1 MSIALSRA
9 DSYARAIMTSLLI
22 RNAAAI
28 LTGLAGSQARHAG
41 PDLRVRDRRI
51 EAIGALTPEP
61 GEAQIDATGCV
72 IYPAWV
78 NTHHHLAE
86 SLLKGLP
93 GGINASLTDWLHAV
107 PIRYRG
113 RFEEQTFR
121 MAARIG
127 LVELALSGCGTVA
140 DHNFVYYPESEFDS
154 GAILFEE
161 AQALGLRFV
170 MCRAGATRSRMQPAD
185 TRDRWRPETFD
196 AYLKRVE
203 ATAAR
208 FHDAAPDSMRR
219 VVMGPTTPLFDFE
232 PGQLRE
238 VARVARGWGL
248 RLHTHLSETVAY
260 KEAARERFGMSP
272 VAFME
277 QQEWLGPDVWLA
289 HLVKLDADEIAAL
302 GASGTG
308 IAHCPQSNAR
318 LGSGIAALPELEAA
332 GVKISIGVDGAG
344 SNEAADMIS
353 EVHAAWLLQ
362 RARVGQHARPGYDG
376 GSFEGGAHAASVEE
390 VVRWGSAGGA
400 QVLGF
405 PGLGELAPGR
415 PADLAVYRL
424 DAPRYLGLN
433 DAAIGP
439 VVSGGRPYLRTLLV
453 GGEVVVEDD
462 ALPGMDMAK
471 LTADARQAMQ
481 VLMA

>member
-1 MSIALSRA
+1 MP
-9 DSYARAIMTSLLI
+9 SLLI

-28 LTGLAGSQARHAG
+28 LTGLPGAQARHPG
-41 PDLRVRDRRI
+41 PDIRI
-51 EAIGALTPEP
+51 RGNRIAAIGALAPEE
-61 GEAQIDATGCV
+61 GEEQVDASGCV

-93 GGINASLTDWLHAV
+93 AGINASLTDWLHAV

-113 RFEEQTFR
+113 RFDERTFR

-127 LVELALSGCGTVA
+127 LTELALSGCGTVA
-140 DHNFVYYPESEFDS
+140 DHNFVYYPDSDFDS
-154 GAILFEE
+154 GAIAFEE

-170 MCRAGATRSRMQPAD
+170 MCRAGATRSRIQPAD
-185 TRDRWRPETFD
+185 SRDRWRPESLDSFL
-196 AYLKRVE
+196 ARVE
-203 ATAAR
+203 GTASR
-208 FHDAAPDSMRR
+208 FHDGAPDSMRR

-238 VARVARGWGL
+238 VARTARGWGL
-248 RLHTHLSETVAY
+248 RMHTHLSETVAY
-260 KEAARERFGMSP
+260 KEIARERFGKSP
-272 VAFME
+272 VQFME
-277 QQEWLGPDVWLA
+277 ENEWLGPDVWLA

-332 GVKISIGVDGAG
+332 GVKVSIGVDGAG

-362 RARVGQHARPGYDG
+362 RARVGQHALPNYDG
-376 GSFEGGAHAASVEE
+376 GKFEGGAHAATVED
-390 VVRWGSAGGA
+390 VVRWASSGGA

-415 PADLAVYRL
+415 LADLAVYRL
-424 DAPRYLGLN
+424 DAPRYFGLN
-433 DAAIGP
+433 DIALGP
-439 VVSGGRPYLRTLLV
+439 VISGGAPHLDLLLV
-453 GGEVVVEDD
+453 NGETVVKDN
-462 ALPGMDMAK
+462 ALPGVDLGRMA
-471 LTADARQAMQ
+471 AQAREA
-481 VLMA
+481 VRALMA

>member
-1 MSIALSRA
+1 MP
-9 DSYARAIMTSLLI
+9 SLLI

-28 LTGLAGSQARHAG
+28 LTGLAGEPARHAG
-41 PDLRVRDRRI
+41 PDIRI
-51 EAIGALTPEP
+51 RGNRITAIGALAPEP
-61 GEAQIDATGCV
+61 GEEQIDATGCV

-93 GGINASLTDWLHAV
+93 AGINASLTDWLHAV

-113 RFEEQTFR
+113 RFDEQTFR

-127 LVELALSGCGTVA
+127 LTELALSGCGTVA
-140 DHNFVYYPESEFDS
+140 DHNFVYYPDPDFDS
-154 GAILFEE
+154 GAIAFEE
-161 AQALGLRFV
+161 AEALGLRFV
-170 MCRAGATRSRMQPAD
+170 MCRAGATRSRIQPAD
-185 TRDRWRPETFD
+185 ARDRWRPEAFET
-196 AYLKRVE
+196 YLKRVE
-203 ATAAR
+203 DTASR
-208 FHDAAPDSMRR
+208 FHDGAPDSMRR

-238 VARVARGWGL
+238 VARAARSWGL
-248 RLHTHLSETVAY
+248 RMHTHLSETVAY
-260 KEAARERFGMSP
+260 KEIARERFGMSP
-272 VAFME
+272 VQFME
-277 QQEWLGPDVWLA
+277 DNEWLGPDVWLA
-289 HLVKLDADEIAAL
+289 HLVKLDSDEIAAL

-332 GVKISIGVDGAG
+332 GVKVSIGVDGAG

-362 RARVGQHARPGYDG
+362 RARIGQHAMPNYEG
-376 GSFEGGAHAASVEE
+376 GRFEGGAHAATVEE
-390 VVRWGSAGGA
+390 VVRWASSGGA

-405 PGLGELAPGR
+405 PGLGELAAGHL
-415 PADLAVYRL
+415 ADLAIYRL
-424 DAPRYLGLN
+424 DAPRYFGLN
-433 DAAIGP
+433 DIALGP
-439 VVSGGRPYLRTLLV
+439 VVSGGAPYLHTLLV
-453 GGEVVVEDD
+453 NGEIVVKDN
-462 ALPGMDMAK
+462 ALPGVDMARM
-471 LTADARQAMQ
+471 AAQVREAVR

>member
-1 MSIALSRA
+1 MN
-9 DSYARAIMTSLLI
+9 SLLI
-22 RNAAAI
+22 HNAAAI
-28 LTGLAGSQARHAG
+28 LTGLPGDAARHIG
-41 PDLRVRDRRI
+41 PDLRIRGTRI

-61 GEAQIDATGCV
+61 DETQIDAGGCV

-93 GGINASLTDWLHAV
+93 AGINASLTPWLHAV

-113 RFEEQTFR
+113 RYSEKSFR
-121 MAARIG
+121 AAVRIG

-140 DHNFVYYPESEFDS
+140 DHNFVYYPDSDFDS
-154 GAILFEE
+154 SAILFEE
-161 AQALGLRFV
+161 AEALGLRFV
-170 MCRAGATRSRMQPAD
+170 LCRAGATRSRIAPAD
-185 TRDRWRPETFD
+185 ARDRWRPESFD
-196 AYLKRVE
+196 SFLKHIER
-203 ATAAR
+203 TKQR
-208 FHDAAPDSMRR
+208 FHDPAPDAMRR
-219 VVMGPTTPLFDFE
+219 VVMGPTTPLFDFD
-232 PGQLRE
+232 PGELRE
-238 VARVARGWGL
+238 CARVARAWGL

-260 KEAARERFGMSP
+260 KEVAQERYGMSP

-318 LGSGIAALPELEAA
+318 LGSGIAKLPELEAA

-362 RARVGQHARPGYDG
+362 RARIGEAALPRYQG
-376 GSFEGGAHAASVEE
+376 GRFEGGAHAATVED

-400 QVLGF
+400 RVLGF
-405 PGLGELAPGR
+405 EGLGELAPGR
-415 PADLAVYRL
+415 PADLAIYRL
-424 DAPRYLGLN
+424 DAPRYFGLN
-433 DAAIGP
+433 DVAIGP
-439 VVSGGRPYLRTLLV
+439 VVSGGRPYLHALLV
-453 GGEVVVEDD
+453 GGKTVVENDT
-462 ALPGMDMAK
+462 LPGLD
-471 LTADARQAMQ
+471 LARLAAQAREAMREL
-481 VLMA
+481 VA

>member
-1 MSIALSRA
+1 MPA
-9 DSYARAIMTSLLI
+9 SLLI
-22 RNAAAI
+22 HNATAI
-28 LTGLAGSQARHAG
+28 LTGLRGAAARQPG
-41 PDLRVRDRRI
+41 PDLRIRGARI
-51 EAIGALTPEP
+51 EAIGTLTPEP
-61 GEAQIDATGCV
+61 GEARIDATGCV

-113 RFEEQTFR
+113 RYSERSFR
-121 MAARIG
+121 AAARIG

-140 DHNFVYYPESEFDS
+140 DHNFVYYPGADFDS

-161 AQALGLRFV
+161 ARALGLRFV
-170 MCRAGATRSRMQPAD
+170 LCRAGATQSRMQPAGA
-185 TRDRWRPETFD
+185 RDLWRPESFD
-196 AYLKRVE
+196 GFLASVE
-203 ATAAR
+203 RSVALH
-208 FHDAAPDSMRR
+208 HDPAPDSMRR

-232 PGQLRE
+232 PAQLRE
-238 VARVARGWGL
+238 CARVARAWGL
-248 RLHTHLSETVAY
+248 RLHTHLSETVSY
-260 KEAARERFGMSP
+260 QEVARERFGMSP

-277 QQEWLGPDVWLA
+277 AHEWLGPDVWLA
-289 HLVKLDADEIAAL
+289 HLVKLDAEEIAAL

-362 RARVGQHARPGYDG
+362 RARRGQAALPRYAG
-376 GSFEGGAHAASVEE
+376 GSFEGGAHAATVED

-400 QVLGF
+400 AVLGF
-405 PGLGELAPGR
+405 EGLGELAPGR
-415 PADLAVYRL
+415 PADLAIYRL
-424 DAPRYLGLN
+424 DEPRYFGLN
-433 DAAIGP
+433 DPAIGP
-439 VVSGGRPYLRTLLV
+439 VASGGRPFLRALLV
-453 GGEVVVEDD
+453 GGKTVVENDV
-462 ALPGMDMAK
+462 LPGVDLERLGAE
-471 LTADARQAMQ
+471 ARAAMRE
-481 VLMA
+481 LMA